1 MSIDIPLTK
10 GAVAI
15 VDEEDY
21 ELVSKYKWHLNSM
34 GYAVWRGMVDG
45 KKKTIRMHRLI
56 NNTPD
61 GKYTD
66 HINRNRLDN
75 RRCNLRTVTQK
86 ENMQNKE
93 RGKGYWYQK
102 QNRNWVVEIYGSHR
116 GCFSSEKDAAIFA
129 ELVYQGKADKKPK
142 EIKTH
147 CRHGHSLE
155 DAYRYAWGTICKPCL
170 SKRSKE
176 YHGRKAKHIMDGNND
191 SKTR

>member
-21 ELVSKYKWHLNSM
+21 ELVSQYKWHLNSM
-34 GYAVWRGMVDG
+34 GYAVWRGKVDG

-75 RRCNLRTVTQK
+75 RRSNLRTVTQK

-93 RGKGYWYQK
+93 RGRGYWYQK
-102 QNRNWVVEIYGSHR
+102 QNRNWVVEIYGEHR
-116 GCFSSEKDAAIFA
+116 GCFSNEKDAAAFA
-129 ELVYQGKADKKPK
+129 ELVYQGKAYKKPK
-142 EIKTH
+142 ELRTH
-147 CRHGHSLE
+147 CKNGHSLA
-155 DAYRYAWGTICKPCL
+155 DAYRYAHGTICKTCL
-170 SKRSKE
+170 NRRQRE
-176 YHGRKAKHIMDGNND
+176 YYVRKTKHIMA
-191 SKTR
+191 